1 MAPRTGERQKKRAV
15 VREKDGKWKSGSSG
29 NPNGTPKKITK
40 EWADEKAIKLASM
53 FKNGE
58 SLAEVCAKLMVA
70 KNSFYKACD
79 ISDDFAEAYE
89 MGLLLSEAWWQKLGR
104 AGSAGQV
111 KIQPLTWKFNMQ
123 NKFGWSEKVDQNQNV
138 NAKVNNTFSKEEYEN
153 AEKELSDEFDDLD

>member
-1 MAPRTGERQKKRAV
+1 MAARTGEREAKRKV
-15 VREKDGKWKSGSSG
+15 VREKDGKWKAGHSG
-29 NPNGTPKKITK
+29 NPDGNTEKITV
-40 EWADEKAIKLASM
+40 EWADEKAKKLASM

-79 ISDDFAEAYE
+79 ISPAFADAYE

-153 AEKELSDEFDDLD
+153 AEQELNDEFGDLD